1 MINFRFIANLM
12 GRLLLIESAFLLL
25 CVLIA
30 LIYGEHDASAFFY
43 TSLITMSAGFLL
55 SKLIK
60 IKDRVLAKK
69 DGYFM
74 VTMVWIIFS
83 LFGSLPYMIG
93 NTIPSFAD
101 AFFETMSGFTTT
113 GLFYSES
120 CRSTSS
126 CHLILAFPDP
136 MAGRI
141 RDYYAIYRHI
151 TESRNRGTGSLRGR
165 SHRAYT
171 Q

>member
-93 NTIPSFAD
+93 NTI
-101 AFFETMSGFTTT
+101 
-113 GLFYSES
+113 YSES

-126 CHLILAFPDP
+126 CHLILAFSDP
-136 MAGRI
+136 MAGRL

>member
-93 NTIPSFAD
+93 VHHD
-101 AFFETMSGFTTT
+101 W
-113 GLFYSES
+113 LFYSES

-126 CHLILAFPDP
+126 CHLILAFSDS
-136 MAGRI
+136 MAGRL

-151 TESRNRGTGSLRGR
+151 TKSRNRGTGSLRGR

>member
-113 GLFYSES
+113 G
-120 CRSTSS
+120 SS
-126 CHLILAFPDP
+126 ILNHLEALPHA
-136 MAGRI
+136 
-141 RDYYAIYRHI
+141 
-151 TESRNRGTGSLRGR
+151 S
-165 SHRAYT
+165 
-171 Q
+171 

>member
-83 LFGSLPYMIG
+83 LFGSLPYMI
-93 NTIPSFAD
+93 
-101 AFFETMSGFTTT
+101 
-113 GLFYSES
+113 
-120 CRSTSS
+120 
-126 CHLILAFPDP
+126 
-136 MAGRI
+136 
-141 RDYYAIYRHI
+141 
-151 TESRNRGTGSLRGR
+151 
-165 SHRAYT
+165 
-171 Q
+171 

>member
-93 NTIPSFAD
+93 NTILPLQMPFLKPCRGSPHW
-101 AFFETMSGFTTT
+101 
-113 GLFYSES
+113 LFYSES

-126 CHLILAFPDP
+126 CHLILAFSDP
-136 MAGRI
+136 MAGRL

>member
-83 LFGSLPYMIG
+83 LPLL
-93 NTIPSFAD
+93 
-101 AFFETMSGFTTT
+101 FF
-113 GLFYSES
+113 LL
-120 CRSTSS
+120 SS
-126 CHLILAFPDP
+126 CL
-136 MAGRI
+136 RI
-141 RDYYAIYRHI
+141 SFMMRTCSKKRPERIPASPARLPAMDK
-151 TESRNRGTGSLRGR
+151 S
-165 SHRAYT
+165 
-171 Q
+171 